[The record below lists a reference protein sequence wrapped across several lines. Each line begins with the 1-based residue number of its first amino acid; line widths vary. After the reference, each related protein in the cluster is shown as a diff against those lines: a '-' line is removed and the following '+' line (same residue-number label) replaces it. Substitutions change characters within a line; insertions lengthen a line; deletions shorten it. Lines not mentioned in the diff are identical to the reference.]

1 MTRKFTIFI
10 ALMIIASCAEKEP
23 EGGQVTGVFNMVSDM
38 KGTASVFSNAGSS
51 VKEVKFDGNKVNAN
65 FPPTSTRL
73 IAVMPS
79 LGISEGRA
87 NSVRMEI
94 PVNQIQDTPCV
105 DHMNGCYYYS
115 KAQAADNPVKFKF
128 SPMGGTIAIRLDP
141 VSGEKLQGVT
151 LSQKTPGIVGVLNI
165 DLFKK
170 SIIGQIPGGGH
181 VSKCIFV

>member
-94 PVNQIQDTPCV
+94 PVNQKQETPGI
-105 DHMNGCYYYS
+105 DNMQGCYYYS
-115 KAQAADNPVKFKF
+115 KAQAADNPVKFEF
-128 SPMGGTIAIRLDP
+128 APMGGTIAITIERI
-141 VSGEKLQGVT
+141 SGEKLQGITLTQKIEGIAGVT
-151 LSQKTPGIVGVLNI
+151 DM

-170 SIIGQIPGGGH
+170 STIGQIAGGARL
-181 VSKCIFV
+181 

>member
-10 ALMIIASCAEKEP
+10 ALMIIASCAEKES
-23 EGGQVTGVFNMVSDM
+23 EGGQTTGVFQLVSDM
-38 KGTASVFSNAGSS
+38 AGTASVFSNAGST
-51 VKEVKFDGNKVNAN
+51 VRDMIFDGATVKAN

-87 NSVRMEI
+87 NSVQMEI
-94 PVNQIQDTPCV
+94 PVNQRQDAPGV

-128 SPMGGTIAIRLDP
+128 SPMGGTITIKVDP
-141 VSGEKLQGVT
+141 ISGEKLQGIT
-151 LSQKTPGIVGVLNI
+151 LSQNTPGIVGV
-165 DLFKK
+165 
-170 SIIGQIPGGGH
+170 
-181 VSKCIFV
+181 